1 MDRAYVMRRLRKYR
15 LTEFQERVLM
25 ATYSIPRGQ
34 TRTYAQVAR
43 LAGYPN
49 AYRAVGT
56 ALRKN
61 PMAPIIPC
69 HRVIK
74 SDGTL
79 GNYSSGG
86 TKRKEVMLRRERAL
100 A

>member
-1 MDRAYVMRRLRKYR
+1 VQTNQILKIFDKHN
-15 LTEFQERVLM
+15 LTNFQRRVLF
-25 ATYSIPRGQ
+25 ATLTIPKGQ
-34 TRTYAQVAR
+34 TRTYKQIASKIGR
-43 LAGYPN
+43 PN

-56 ALRKN
+56 ALKRN
-61 PMAPIIPC
+61 PLPIIIPC

-86 TKRKEVMLRRERAL
+86 TKRKFAL
-100 A
+100 LKEEHAF

>member
-1 MDRAYVMRRLRKYR
+1 MDASKMERRLSAYGLTDFQRK
-15 LTEFQERVLM
+15 VLL
-25 ATYSIPRGQ
+25 AVYSIPKGQ
-34 TRTYAQVAR
+34 TRTYKQIAAQ
-43 LAGYPN
+43 AGYPK

-56 ALRKN
+56 VMRKN
-61 PMAPIIPC
+61 PMAPTIPC
-69 HRVIK
+69 HRVVK

-86 TKRKEVMLRRERAL
+86 TQRKRAMLTEEGAL